1 MRKEHLEK
9 ESCQGDLQQG
19 NYLGSQINGTTK
31 NIGEGWREIGK
42 DGRVNDQEG

>member
-1 MRKEHLEK
+1 MRKEHLEG

-19 NYLGSQINGTTK
+19 NCLGGQINSTTK

-42 DGRVNDQEG
+42 DRRVNDQEK